1 MSRDFVKEEEE
12 EEEEEEDDNVW
23 LSRGRRR
30 GSLMVV
36 KFSLE
41 SAQTALEAKLTLD
54 LSSKW
59 LLLSEVVWHT
69 DSLSGDDMELLSEEI
84 STEKMTYNKIEKLVV
99 DPAVSVVDNSTA
111 KLNINDSTAKI
122 NLPPRVVATTDQ
134 GPGYTEVILASLSV
148 IVLLLLIAIF
158 TILKKGRQRIFS
170 KNCFL
175 SNIRQDDLEENP
187 AYKSRLRLGMDLGD
201 AVYQEPRRST
211 ILKRTS
217 RNRSCGTLINSPSLL
232 SPVSF
237 ISSPTTLLSS
247 PSLFSPSLD
256 HHLMMDQHPSRFGS
270 TPHFHRPSSAL
281 PPALPPPTSYSFS
294 LELDT
299 FDTPPNNFFS
309 DDPNI
314 SHYMTPVLPRHEE
327 RHYAASD
334 IFSPQPKR
342 VMEPKF
348 NEERGVSHL
357 GRLPRMSSEFAF
369 LGHF

>member
-12 EEEEEEDDNVW
+12 EEEEDNVW

-30 GSLMVV
+30 GSLMLV

-41 SAQTALEAKLTLD
+41 SAQTALEANLTLD

-84 STEKMTYNKIEKLVV
+84 STEKMTYNKIERLLV

-357 GRLPRMSSEFAF
+357 GRLPRMSPEFAF

>member
-1 MSRDFVKEEEE
+1 
-12 EEEEEEDDNVW
+12 
-23 LSRGRRR
+23 
-30 GSLMVV
+30 MVV

-69 DSLSGDDMELLSEEI
+69 DSLSGDNMERLSEEI
-84 STEKMTYNKIEKLVV
+84 STEKMTYNKIERLLV

-111 KLNINDSTAKI
+111 KLNINDNTAKLNLNNSTAKI
-122 NLPPRVVATTDQ
+122 NLNDSTAKLNLPPRVVATTDQ

-217 RNRSCGTLINSPSLL
+217 RNRSCGTLINSPTLL
-232 SPVSF
+232 SP
-237 ISSPTTLLSS
+237 TL
-247 PSLFSPSLD
+247 
-256 HHLMMDQHPSRFGS
+256 
-270 TPHFHRPSSAL
+270 
-281 PPALPPPTSYSFS
+281 
-294 LELDT
+294 
-299 FDTPPNNFFS
+299 
-309 DDPNI
+309 
-314 SHYMTPVLPRHEE
+314 
-327 RHYAASD
+327 
-334 IFSPQPKR
+334 
-342 VMEPKF
+342 
-348 NEERGVSHL
+348 
-357 GRLPRMSSEFAF
+357 
-369 LGHF
+369 